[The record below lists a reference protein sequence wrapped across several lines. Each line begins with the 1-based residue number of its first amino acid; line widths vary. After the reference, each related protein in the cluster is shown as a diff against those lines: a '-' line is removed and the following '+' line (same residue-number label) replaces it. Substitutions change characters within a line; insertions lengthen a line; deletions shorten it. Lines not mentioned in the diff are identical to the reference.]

1 MPLII
6 SFGNLNLPE
15 ILKKDYQEN
24 YSKNYLYRPYLIHI
38 DANTG
43 VLGNNV
49 LNEITHVPSYVRHI
63 FTLISEVIILIL
75 ISSILIIYEPKGSLT
90 VILISV
96 FFLFILNF
104 FQKNT

>member
-1 MPLII
+1 MY
-6 SFGNLNLPE
+6 
-15 ILKKDYQEN
+15 YQFWQFKFAGDIEKRLSRKLFEN
-24 YSKNYLYRPYLIHI
+24 YIYRPYINHL

-75 ISSILIIYEPKGSLT
+75 IASILIIYEPK
-90 VILISV
+90 VR
-96 FFLFILNF
+96 
-104 FQKNT
+104 